1 MKKMLKVFAFCSIT
15 LFTNVTALAA
25 GTADEATAMVKK
37 AVAHLKAQGKDKAF
51 ADFSNSK
58 EFKNDDLYI
67 FVTDMSG
74 KMQAHGTNPKLVGKD
89 LISLKDADGKFFVKS
104 YIELAKSKGSGWV
117 DYKWINPSNSA
128 IQTKSTYVEKVDDL
142 IIGCGIYKQ

>member
-1 MKKMLKVFAFCSIT
+1 MTCTF
-15 LFTNVTALAA
+15 
-25 GTADEATAMVKK
+25 
-37 AVAHLKAQGKDKAF
+37 
-51 ADFSNSK
+51 
-58 EFKNDDLYI
+58 

-104 YIELAKSKGSGWV
+104 YIELVKSKGSGWV

-142 IIGCGIYKQ
+142 IVGCGIYK